1 MTRARAGARARGALP
16 AAPAIPAIPLVLL
29 VLLALLGLG
38 AATAPAALAAD
49 NGRWSVFPAP
59 AAGAKDRSPTAQER
73 PFFTLEAD
81 PGATLRDKVS
91 VSNLSGEPMTFRLYG
106 ADAYNTPRDGGF
118 AVRGADERNTDVGS
132 WVRLARS
139 SITIPART
147 RADIP
152 FTVTVPA
159 DASPGDHPGAIVA
172 LDTRADTASGDVRM
186 SVRRAVGA
194 RVYLRVNGQALGA
207 LSVESVSVGHGTPL
221 FPGIGDS
228 DATIRYTLVNRGNVS
243 LTPRLAVTAEGL
255 FGRTLLD
262 RRARTL
268 PLELLPGQRVELTE
282 RWAGAPRFDRVTVR
296 LRVTA
301 AGGDVDET
309 GSASYLV
316 VPWAAVGLALAL
328 LGGLLFR
335 LVRIRARRR
344 SAHPDPDPAADEP
357 YETGG
362 TDLSAR
368 AGGGPD
374 GPGTT
379 GASLG
384 GRTA

>member
-1 MTRARAGARARGALP
+1 MTRARGGEAAARAGARAFGAL
-16 AAPAIPAIPLVLL
+16 LTVLL
-29 VLLALLGLG
+29 VLLGL
-38 AATAPAALAAD
+38 AAAPAPAAFAAD

-81 PGATLRDKVS
+81 PGTTLRDKVS

-118 AVRGADERNTDVGS
+118 AVRGADEKNTDVGS

-139 SITIPART
+139 SLTVPART

-172 LDTRADTASGDVRM
+172 LDTHVDTAAGDVRVG
-186 SVRRAVGA
+186 VRRAVGA
-194 RVYLRVNGQALGA
+194 RIHLRVAGPGLGA
-207 LSVESVSVGHGTPL
+207 LSVEHITAGHTGPL
-221 FPGIGDS
+221 FPGTGDS
-228 DATIRYTLVNRGNVS
+228 QATIRYTLVNRGNVS
-243 LTPRLAVTAEGL
+243 LTPRLAVTAKGL

-282 RWAGAPRFDRVTVR
+282 HWAGAPQLDRVTVR

-309 GSASYLV
+309 GSASYLA
-316 VPWAAVGLALAL
+316 VPWAAVGLVAAL
-328 LGGLLFR
+328 LGVLLFW
-335 LVRIRARRR
+335 LVRIRGRRR
-344 SAHPDPDPAADEP
+344 AQDPDCAAQEYPRRAD
-357 YETGG
+357 G
-362 TDLSAR
+362 TDLAAR

-374 GPGTT
+374 GPGAT
-379 GASLG
+379 GAAVG

>member
-1 MTRARAGARARGALP
+1 MTRARAGARPSGALP
-16 AAPAIPAIPLVLL
+16 TVLS
-29 VLLALLGLG
+29 VLGVLFALLGLG
-38 AATAPAALAAD
+38 AASAPAALAAD

-73 PFFTLEAD
+73 SFFTLEAD
-81 PGATLRDKVS
+81 PGTTLRDKVS

-118 AVRGADERNTDVGS
+118 AVRGADEKNTDVGS

-139 SITIPART
+139 SITVPART
-147 RADIP
+147 RADVP

-172 LDTRADTASGDVRM
+172 LDTRVGTASGDVR
-186 SVRRAVGA
+186 VGIRRAVGA
-194 RVYLRVNGQALGA
+194 RVHLRVAGPGLAALT
-207 LSVESVSVGHGTPL
+207 VENVGVGHGGPL
-221 FPGIGDS
+221 IPGTRDS
-228 DATIRYTLVNRGNVS
+228 HATIRYTLVNRGNVS
-243 LTPRLAVTAEGL
+243 ITPRLAVTARGL

-262 RRARTL
+262 RPARTL

-282 RWAGAPRFDRVTVR
+282 PWPGAPQFDRVTVR

-301 AGGDVDET
+301 VRGDVDET
-309 GSASYLV
+309 GGASFLA

-328 LGGLLFR
+328 LGGLVL
-335 LVRIRARRR
+335 LLRIRARRR
-344 SAHPDPDPAADEP
+344 AAETEPPAQEDPYRAGD
-357 YETGG
+357 
-362 TDLSAR
+362 TDLAAR

-374 GPGTT
+374 DPGAT
-379 GASLG
+379 GATVG

>member
-1 MTRARAGARARGALP
+1 MTRARAGARAGARSSGALP
-16 AAPAIPAIPLVLL
+16 TVLS
-29 VLLALLGLG
+29 VLGVLFALLGLG
-38 AATAPAALAAD
+38 AASAPAALAAD

-81 PGATLRDKVS
+81 PGTTLRDKVS

-118 AVRGADERNTDVGS
+118 AVRGADEKNTDVGS

-147 RADIP
+147 RADVP

-172 LDTRADTASGDVRM
+172 LDTRVGTAPGDVR
-186 SVRRAVGA
+186 VGIRRAVGA
-194 RVYLRVNGQALGA
+194 RIYLRVAGPGLAALT
-207 LSVESVSVGHGTPL
+207 VENVAVGHGGPL
-221 FPGIGDS
+221 FPGTGDS
-228 DATIRYTLVNRGNVS
+228 HATIRYTLVNRGNVS
-243 LTPRLAVTAEGL
+243 ITPRLAVTARGL

-262 RRARTL
+262 RPARTL
-268 PLELLPGQRVELTE
+268 PLELLPGRRVELTE
-282 RWAGAPRFDRVTVR
+282 PWSGAPQFDRVTVR

-301 AGGDVDET
+301 VRADVDET
-309 GSASYLV
+309 GGASFLA
-316 VPWAAVGLALAL
+316 VPWAAVGLVLAL
-328 LGGLLFR
+328 LGGLVL
-335 LVRIRARRR
+335 LLLRIRARRR
-344 SAHPDPDPAADEP
+344 AAEADPAAQEDP
-357 YETGG
+357 YRAGD
-362 TDLSAR
+362 TDLAAR

-374 GPGTT
+374 DPGAT
-379 GASLG
+379 GATVG